1 MRSNHHPVSKEVEE
15 LVVARLSVIPEG
27 KRISI
32 GSKSDF
38 TKEELIKHVRNC
50 DDVGQK
56 MVEVELKYLQAMKN
70 IAGQVLANG

>member
-1 MRSNHHPVSKEVEE
+1 MRNNQRLVTKEVEE

-38 TKEELIKHVRNC
+38 TKEELIKHVRNY
-50 DDVGQK
+50 DEIGQK

-70 IAGQVLANG
+70 IADQVLTNG

>member
-1 MRSNHHPVSKEVEE
+1 M
-15 LVVARLSVIPEG
+15 ARLSVIPEG

-38 TKEELIKHVRNC
+38 TKEELIRHVKDR
-50 DDVGQK
+50 DDIGQK
-56 MVEVELKYLQAMKN
+56 MVEVELKYLQTMKN